1 MNSDLFLIISEKDHY
16 CFLSDFEN
24 ALLTKGGA
32 DRRGDLTIFNTHL
45 LNITKSIVR

>member
-24 ALLTKGGA
+24 ALLIKGG
-32 DRRGDLTIFNTHL
+32 RGDRTQNLSLI
-45 LNITKSIVR
+45 